1 MLTRLQLTQFETVLH
16 AMIQFITGKI
26 IRSNHQL
33 YNELLQLG
41 QPERR
46 GLWKQ
51 IGARIR
57 TSEQEVHDY
66 FYNTW
71 QLQFYEDPYLYRSEL
86 KLFLKDA
93 LSQTANYKEAINTA
107 LQEFQTQFPLNRCNQ
122 RKLYQLLYQQAQI
135 IMKSHLE
142 STNIENIKQKM
153 ND

>member
-1 MLTRLQLTQFETVLH
+1 MLTRLQLIQFETVLH

-26 IRSNHQL
+26 ISSNHQL

-51 IGARIR
+51 IGARIG
-57 TSEQEVHDY
+57 SNELQVHDY

-86 KLFLKDA
+86 KQFLQESF
-93 LSQTANYKEAINTA
+93 SQRVNYKEAINTA
-107 LQEFQTQFPLNRCNQ
+107 MQEFQNQFPLNRCNK

-135 IMKSHLE
+135 IVKSHLE

>member
-1 MLTRLQLTQFETVLH
+1 MLTRLQLIQFETVLH

-26 IRSNHQL
+26 ISSNHQL

-51 IGARIR
+51 IGARIG
-57 TSEQEVHDY
+57 SNELQVHDY

-86 KLFLKDA
+86 NLQKPVGLIWVFLFSIVLKI
-93 LSQTANYKEAINTA
+93 YI
-107 LQEFQTQFPLNRCNQ
+107 
-122 RKLYQLLYQQAQI
+122 LLYYIVTRQFSFFNFWTHFI
-135 IMKSHLE
+135 NRK
-142 STNIENIKQKM
+142 
-153 ND
+153 